1 MKIILASASERRQEL
16 LGRLVDDF
24 KIEVIKF
31 DEDTVPFEGDIDKYV
46 KADTTVFD
54 IGTGSGILALVA
66 SKLGAK
72 HVIGVDLDPVAVDSA
87 KENISFNN
95 VDNIEVLYGNL
106 LDVVDGKADIVVAN
120 IIAEIICILVDD
132 VKKALNKDGIFITSG
147 IIHERRQMVIDKLE
161 QEGFEVME
169 VNKDGEWNCI
179 VAKLK

>member
-1 MKIILASASERRQEL
+1 MI
-16 LGRLVDDF
+16 
-24 KIEVIKF
+24 
-31 DEDTVPFEGDIDKYV
+31 
-46 KADTTVFD
+46 
-54 IGTGSGILALVA
+54 
-66 SKLGAK
+66 
-72 HVIGVDLDPVAVDSA
+72 
-87 KENISFNN
+87 
-95 VDNIEVLYGNL
+95 
-106 LDVVDGKADIVVAN
+106 VAN

>member
-1 MKIILASASERRQEL
+1 ML
-16 LGRLVDDF
+16 
-24 KIEVIKF
+24 
-31 DEDTVPFEGDIDKYV
+31 
-46 KADTTVFD
+46 TT
-54 IGTGSGILALVA
+54 
-66 SKLGAK
+66 
-72 HVIGVDLDPVAVDSA
+72 
-87 KENISFNN
+87 
-95 VDNIEVLYGNL
+95 LYGNL

>member
-1 MKIILASASERRQEL
+1 ML
-16 LGRLVDDF
+16 
-24 KIEVIKF
+24 
-31 DEDTVPFEGDIDKYV
+31 
-46 KADTTVFD
+46 
-54 IGTGSGILALVA
+54 
-66 SKLGAK
+66 
-72 HVIGVDLDPVAVDSA
+72 
-87 KENISFNN
+87 
-95 VDNIEVLYGNL
+95 DNIEVLYGNL
-106 LDVVDGKADIVVAN
+106 VEVIEGKADIVVAN